1 MLPIDHATALKLL
14 VATPRR
20 IAGASKDLNKE
31 QLRRKPAADSWSAN
45 EVLAHLRACADVW
58 GSSIMAMLTQDRP
71 TLRYVSPR
79 TWIKK
84 TNYADLEFGV
94 SFRGYANQ
102 RKDLLKVLRTLSH
115 HDWLRGAS
123 VKVAKK
129 RREETVLS
137 YAERMARHEAGHCG
151 QVERTLGARS
161 RKGKPPESIIRRV
174 HKR

>member
-1 MLPIDHATALKLL
+1 MGKQHY
-14 VATPRR
+14 
-20 IAGASKDLNKE
+20 G
-31 QLRRKPAADSWSAN
+31 
-45 EVLAHLRACADVW
+45 DVK
-58 GSSIMAMLTQDRP
+58 QDRP

-94 SFRGYANQ
+94 SFRAYANQ

-115 HDWLRGAS
+115 DDWLRGAS

-137 YAERMARHEAGHCG
+137 YAERMARHEAGHCE
-151 QVERTLGARS
+151 QVERIVGARS
-161 RKGKPPESIIRRV
+161 RKGKPS
-174 HKR
+174 

>member
-1 MLPIDHATALKLL
+1 MLPIDRAIVLKLL

-20 IAGASKDLNKE
+20 IAGASKGLNKE

-45 EVLAHLRACADVW
+45 EVLAHLRDCADVW
-58 GSSIMAMLTQDRP
+58 GSSIMAMLKQDRP

-94 SFRGYANQ
+94 SFRAYANQ

-115 HDWLRGAS
+115 DDWLRSGS
-123 VKVAKK
+123 VRVAKK

-137 YAERMARHEAGHCG
+137 YAERMARHEAGHCE
-151 QVERTLGARS
+151 QVERILGARS
-161 RKGKPPESIIRRV
+161 RKGKPSGK
-174 HKR
+174 HY

>member
-1 MLPIDHATALKLL
+1 MLPIDHATVLKLL
-14 VATPRR
+14 MATPLR
-20 IAGASKDLNKE
+20 IAGASKNMNKD

-94 SFRGYANQ
+94 SFRAYANQ
-102 RKDLLKVLRTLSH
+102 RKDLLKVLRTLSDD
-115 HDWLRGAS
+115 DWLRGAS
-123 VKVAKK
+123 VKAAKK

-137 YAERMARHEAGHCG
+137 YAERMARHEAGHCE
-151 QVERTLGARS
+151 QVERILGARS
-161 RKGKPPESIIRRV
+161 PEGGPP
-174 HKR
+174 

>member
-1 MLPIDHATALKLL
+1 MLPIDHATVLKLL

-20 IAGASKDLNKE
+20 ITGASKGLNKE

-58 GSSIMAMLTQDRP
+58 GSGIMAMLKQDGP

-129 RREETVLS
+129 RPEETVLS

-161 RKGKPPESIIRRV
+161 RKGKPS
-174 HKR
+174 

>member
-1 MLPIDHATALKLL
+1 MLPIDHASVLKLL

-20 IAGASKDLNKE
+20 ITGASKGLNKE

-58 GSSIMAMLTQDRP
+58 GSGIMAMLKQDGP

-94 SFRGYANQ
+94 SFRAYAIQ

-115 HDWLRGAS
+115 DDWLRGAS

-137 YAERMARHEAGHCG
+137 YAERMARHEARHC
-151 QVERTLGARS
+151 E
-161 RKGKPPESIIRRV
+161 
-174 HKR
+174 

>member
-1 MLPIDHATALKLL
+1 MLPADHAAVLKLL
-14 VATPRR
+14 SGTPSR
-20 IAGASKDLNKE
+20 IAEASKGLNDE

-58 GSSIMAMLTQDRP
+58 GSSIMAMLKQDRP

-129 RREETVLS
+129 RPEETVLS

>member
-1 MLPIDHATALKLL
+1 MLPIDHATVLKLL
-14 VATPRR
+14 MATPRR
-20 IAGASKDLNKE
+20 IAGASKNMNKD

-94 SFRGYANQ
+94 SFRAYANQ
-102 RKDLLKVLRTLSH
+102 RKDLLKVLRTLSDD
-115 HDWLRGAS
+115 DWLRGAS
-123 VKVAKK
+123 VKAAKK

-137 YAERMARHEAGHCG
+137 YAERMARHEAGHCE
-151 QVERTLGARS
+151 QVERILGARS
-161 RKGKPPESIIRRV
+161 PEGGPP
-174 HKR
+174 

>member
-1 MLPIDHATALKLL
+1 MLPIDHATVLKLL

-20 IAGASKDLNKE
+20 IAGASKNMNKD

-94 SFRGYANQ
+94 SFRAYANQ

-161 RKGKPPESIIRRV
+161 RKGKPS
-174 HKR
+174 

>member
-1 MLPIDHATALKLL
+1 MN
-14 VATPRR
+14 
-20 IAGASKDLNKE
+20 KD

-71 TLRYVSPR
+71 ALRYVSPR

-94 SFRGYANQ
+94 SFRAYANQ
-102 RKDLLKVLRTLSH
+102 RKDLLKVLRTLSDD
-115 HDWLRGAS
+115 DWLRGAS
-123 VKVAKK
+123 VKAAKK

-137 YAERMARHEAGHCG
+137 YAERMARHEAGHCE
-151 QVERTLGARS
+151 QVERILGARS
-161 RKGKPPESIIRRV
+161 PEGRPP
-174 HKR
+174 

>member
-1 MLPIDHATALKLL
+1 MLPIDHATVLKLL
-14 VATPRR
+14 MATPLR
-20 IAGASKDLNKE
+20 IAGASKNMNKD

-94 SFRGYANQ
+94 SFRAYANQ
-102 RKDLLKVLRTLSH
+102 RKDLLKVLRTLSDD
-115 HDWLRGAS
+115 DWLRGAS
-123 VKVAKK
+123 VKAAKK

-137 YAERMARHEAGHCG
+137 YAERMARHEAGHCE
-151 QVERTLGARS
+151 QVERILGARS
-161 RKGKPPESIIRRV
+161 PEGRPP
-174 HKR
+174 

>member
-1 MLPIDHATALKLL
+1 MLPIDHATVLKLL
-14 VATPRR
+14 MATPLR
-20 IAGASKDLNKE
+20 IAGASKNMNKD

-94 SFRGYANQ
+94 SFRAYANQ

-115 HDWLRGAS
+115 DDWLRGAS
-123 VKVAKK
+123 IKVAKK

-137 YAERMARHEAGHCG
+137 YAERMARHEAGHCE
-151 QVERTLGARS
+151 QVERILDARS
-161 RKGKPPESIIRRV
+161 RKGKPS
-174 HKR
+174 